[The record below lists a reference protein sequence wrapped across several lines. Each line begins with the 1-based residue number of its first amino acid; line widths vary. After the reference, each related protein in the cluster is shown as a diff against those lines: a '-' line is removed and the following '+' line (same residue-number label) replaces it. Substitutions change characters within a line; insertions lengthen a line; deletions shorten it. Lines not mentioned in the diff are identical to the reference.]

1 MQKKLCFTGK
11 IEYLCCFLFLL
22 FLNPAS
28 SMADDDSVKTA
39 EIREI
44 LENNPDIVYNALVK
58 YQEKQAAKAKASVN
72 TYMLDNKENLFYH
85 KNDGLLGNPQGK
97 TTLLL
102 INDYLCSHCK
112 RSRSAIDGIIQS
124 DKDVRVVIKQL
135 PILGK
140 ESLYAAKAATLAK
153 ILGKFSAFDKNLR
166 QTQPPVTIE
175 KINKA
180 LVNSG
185 INPNDIKKK
194 ESILNEHI
202 QKNYTHAQK
211 LMIRGTP
218 SLIVFTSSN
227 GQAVFVENPMDKNA
241 IEEVIAG
248 QKMKIGEDK

>member
-1 MQKKLCFTGK
+1 M
-11 IEYLCCFLFLL
+11 
-22 FLNPAS
+22 
-28 SMADDDSVKTA
+28 
-39 EIREI
+39 
-44 LENNPDIVYNALVK
+44 
-58 YQEKQAAKAKASVN
+58 
-72 TYMLDNKENLFYH
+72 
-85 KNDGLLGNPQGK
+85 
-97 TTLLL
+97 
-102 INDYLCSHCK
+102 
-112 RSRSAIDGIIQS
+112 
-124 DKDVRVVIKQL
+124 RVVIKQL

-153 ILGKFSAFDKNLR
+153 ILGKFSTFDKNLR

-227 GQAVFVENPMDKNA
+227 GQGQAVFVENPMDKNA